1 MKYLYY
7 PGCSAEAT
15 GKAYDMSSR
24 AMMEKLGVELVE
36 LDDWNC
42 CGATSYFSVRELDS
56 FAIAARNLAIAQ
68 EMGDDELCVICNACY
83 TTLAKTNR
91 YMKEDPHVFEAVN
104 GALGAVGRSYDGNV
118 KVRHVVD
125 ILVNDVGL
133 DAVAEKVARR
143 LTGLRVAPY
152 YGCQFSRPM
161 GSFDDVQL
169 PQTMDRLFEAM
180 GADVITEFDA
190 KTDCCGGMMMLTR
203 EDAALRLCHELL
215 VAARQYRA
223 DVIVAACPLC
233 EMNLE
238 GYQPRVNKAY
248 GTDFNIPVMYF
259 TQLAGLALG
268 ADPKQ
273 LAIDKQV
280 VSCAPVLAAIPA

>member
-1 MKYLYY
+1 M
-7 PGCSAEAT
+7 AE
-15 GKAYDMSSR
+15 SP
-24 AMMEKLGVELVE
+24 E
-36 LDDWNC
+36 
-42 CGATSYFSVRELDS
+42 
-56 FAIAARNLAIAQ
+56 
-68 EMGDDELCVICNACY
+68 
-83 TTLAKTNR
+83 
-91 YMKEDPHVFEAVN
+91 VFEAVQ
-104 GALGAVGRSYDGNV
+104 GALGAVGRTYDGNV
-118 KVRHVVD
+118 KVRHIMD
-125 ILVNDVGL
+125 IHVNDNGL
-133 DAVAEKVARR
+133 EEFGSRVERR
-143 LTGLRVAPY
+143 LTGLKVAPY

-161 GSFDDVQL
+161 GEFDDVQM
-169 PQTMDRLFEAM
+169 PTTMDRLFQAT
-180 GADVITEFDA
+180 GADVITDFDA
-190 KTDCCGGMMMLTR
+190 KTDCCGGMMMLTH
-203 EDAALRLCHELL
+203 EAGALSLCHELL
-215 VAARQYRA
+215 VAARQYEA

>member
-1 MKYLYY
+1 M
-7 PGCSAEAT
+7 
-15 GKAYDMSSR
+15 
-24 AMMEKLGVELVE
+24 
-36 LDDWNC
+36 
-42 CGATSYFSVRELDS
+42 
-56 FAIAARNLAIAQ
+56 
-68 EMGDDELCVICNACY
+68 
-83 TTLAKTNR
+83 
-91 YMKEDPHVFEAVN
+91 
-104 GALGAVGRSYDGNV
+104 
-118 KVRHVVD
+118 
-125 ILVNDVGL
+125 
-133 DAVAEKVARR
+133 
-143 LTGLRVAPY
+143 APY

-161 GSFDDVQL
+161 GTFDDVQL
-169 PQTMDRLFEAM
+169 PTTMDRLFEAM

-238 GYQPRVNKAY
+238 GYQPRVNKAF

-280 VSCAPVLAAIPA
+280 VSCASVLAAIPA

>member
-15 GKAYDMSSR
+15 GKAYDASSR
-24 AMMEKLGVELVE
+24 AMMDKLGVELVE

-91 YMKEDPHVFEAVN
+91 YMAEDPHVFEAVQ

-125 ILVNDVGL
+125 ILINDVGVE
-133 DAVAEKVARR
+133 AIAERVTRR

-161 GSFDDVQL
+161 GSFDDVQV
-169 PQTMDRLFEAM
+169 PTTMDRLFEAM

-280 VSCAPVLAAIPA
+280 VSCASVLAAIPA